1 MAFID
6 FTPAPLHRLVGR
18 LQGLMRGR
26 LWLKVLAGLLLGTL
40 LGFALGPDLQWV
52 SPSASADL
60 VRWAAFPGELFLAM
74 VQMIV
79 VPLVFASIIAG
90 LGASDDT
97 DQLRTLGLRAAVYF
111 GLTSTVA
118 ISLGIGLGYV
128 LAPGKLVAPPTSASG
143 VSEGDAAALPSLAEL
158 PDVLVGLLPA
168 NPLAALAEGQ
178 MLQIVLFA
186 FVFGVALVVMP
197 AAKATPMFDLLE
209 SLQGVCMTIVGWAM
223 RLAPI
228 AVFGLSVRL
237 TATVGLDALAGML
250 AYVGTV
256 LLGLVVLTGVYV
268 VMAQVLGGCSP
279 GRFLRA
285 ARDVQLLGFSTSS
298 SAAVMPLSMRTAE
311 EKLGVRPAMARFV
324 IPLGATVNMDGTA
337 LYQGVAAVF
346 LAQVFDVQLGPPA
359 MVLIVITVVAA
370 SIGAPAAPGVGIV
383 ILSGVLASVG
393 IPPSGVALLMGVDRL
408 LDMARTSVN
417 VTGDLTASLVLDR
430 WVARSE
436 AAAETESAVAPSD
449 PGVVAERA

>member
-1 MAFID
+1 MALIG
-6 FTPAPLHRLVGR
+6 FTPAPLHRLVDR
-18 LQGLMRGR
+18 IQGLLHRR
-26 LWLKVLAGLLLGTL
+26 LWLKVTAGLVLGTL
-40 LGFALGPDLQWV
+40 VGFALGPDLEWV
-52 SPSASADL
+52 SADTARTL
-60 VRWAAFPGELFLAM
+60 TRWGALPGELFLAM

-79 VPLVFASIIAG
+79 VPLVFASIIGG

-97 DQLRTLGLRAAVYF
+97 EQLRALGLRAAAYF
-111 GLTSTVA
+111 GATSTIA
-118 ISLGIGLGYV
+118 ICLGIGLGYI
-128 LAPGKLVAPPTSASG
+128 LAPGELVAPPSTPPEVAAPAS
-143 VSEGDAAALPSLAEL
+143 ALPSLNDL
-158 PDVLVGLLPA
+158 PEVVVSLLPA

-197 AAKATPMFDLLE
+197 DEKAAPMFGMLE
-209 SLQGVCMTIVGWAM
+209 SLQGVCMTVVGWAM

-228 AVFGLSVRL
+228 AVFGLSLRL
-237 TATVGLDALAGML
+237 TATVGLDALVGML

-256 LLGLVVLTGVYV
+256 LLGLALLMGLYVL
-268 VMAQVLGGCSP
+268 MAALLGRCPPS
-279 GRFLRA
+279 RFLRA

-311 EKLGVRPAMARFV
+311 EKLGVRPAMARFI

-346 LAQVFDVQLGPPA
+346 LAQVFDVPLGPGSMA
-359 MVLIVITVVAA
+359 LVVVTVVAA

-393 IPPSGVALLMGVDRL
+393 IPPSGVAMLIGIDRL

-430 WVARSE
+430 WIGGA
-436 AAAETESAVAPSD
+436 TSD
-449 PGVVAERA
+449 PQGAVDAR

>member
-18 LQGLMRGR
+18 VQGLLQGR
-26 LWLKVLAGLLLGTL
+26 LWLKVIAGLALGTL
-40 LGFALGPDLQWV
+40 FGFALGPDLHWV
-52 SPSASADL
+52 SPSTAND
-60 VRWAAFPGELFLAM
+60 VTRWAAFPGELFLAT

-79 VPLVFASIIAG
+79 VPLVFASIIGG

-97 DQLRTLGLRAAVYF
+97 DQLRTLGLRAAAYF
-111 GLTSTVA
+111 SLTTTVA
-118 ISLGIGLGYV
+118 ISLGIGLGA
-128 LAPGKLVAPPTSASG
+128 LIAPGELVPPPSGTPEAVDAGAASMP
-143 VSEGDAAALPSLAEL
+143 ALGEL
-158 PDVLVGLLPA
+158 PDVVVALLPA

-197 AAKATPMFDLLE
+197 ASKAAPLFHLLE
-209 SLQGVCMTIVGWAM
+209 SLQGVCMTIVSWAM

-237 TATVGLDALAGML
+237 TATVGLHALTGML

-256 LLGLVVLTGVYV
+256 LLGLLLLMGVYV
-268 VMAQVLGGCSP
+268 LLAAVLGRCKP
-279 GRFLRA
+279 GLFLRS

-337 LYQGVAAVF
+337 LYQGVAAMF
-346 LAQVFDVQLGPPA
+346 LAQVFDVELGLPSMA
-359 MVLIVITVVAA
+359 LIVLTVVAA

-430 WVARSE
+430 WIGERGAGDAARPE
-436 AAAETESAVAPSD
+436 HD
-449 PGVVAERA
+449 PT

>member
-1 MAFID
+1 MTFID
-6 FTPAPLHRLVGR
+6 FTPAPLHRLVDR
-18 LQGLMRGR
+18 VQGLLRGR
-26 LWLKVLAGLLLGTL
+26 LWLKVTGALVLGTL
-40 LGFALGPDLQWV
+40 VGFALGPDLQWIA
-52 SPSASADL
+52 PESARSIT
-60 VRWAAFPGELFLAM
+60 RWAAFPGELFLAM

-79 VPLVFASIIAG
+79 VPLVFASIVGG
-90 LGASDDT
+90 LGASDNT
-97 DQLRTLGLRAAVYF
+97 DQLRALGSRAAVYF

-118 ISLGIGLGYV
+118 ISLGIGLGYL
-128 LAPGKLVAPPTSASG
+128 LAPGRLVAPPTDRVEVASG
-143 VSEGDAAALPSLAEL
+143 TGSLPSLGDL
-158 PDVLVGLLPA
+158 PEVVVSLLPA

-197 AAKATPMFDLLE
+197 GPKAAPMFHLLE
-209 SLQGVCMTIVGWAM
+209 SLQGVCMTIVSWAM
-223 RLAPI
+223 RLAPV

-256 LLGLVVLTGVYV
+256 LLGLLLL
-268 VMAQVLGGCSP
+268 MALYIAMASTLGGCAP
-279 GRFLRA
+279 GKFLRA

-346 LAQVFDVQLGPPA
+346 LAQVFDVPLGPA
-359 MVLIVITVVAA
+359 SMALIVLTVVAA

-393 IPPSGVALLMGVDRL
+393 IPASGVALLIGVDRL

-430 WVARSE
+430 WIGHATPTKDLATS
-436 AAAETESAVAPSD
+436 
-449 PGVVAERA
+449 

>member
-1 MAFID
+1 MTFID
-6 FTPAPLHRLVGR
+6 FTPAPLHRLVDR
-18 LQGLMRGR
+18 IQGLLQRR
-26 LWLKVLAGLLLGTL
+26 LWLKVTAGLVLGTL
-40 LGFALGPDLQWV
+40 VGFTLGPDLEWV
-52 SPSASADL
+52 SPDTARTL
-60 VRWAAFPGELFLAM
+60 TRWGALPGELFLAM

-79 VPLVFASIIAG
+79 VPLVFASIVGG
-90 LGASDDT
+90 LGASDNT
-97 DQLRTLGLRAAVYF
+97 DQLRALGLRAAAYF

-128 LAPGKLVAPPTSASG
+128 LAPGDLVAPPSAPPEVTEQAS
-143 VSEGDAAALPSLAEL
+143 ALPSLNDL
-158 PDVLVGLLPA
+158 PEVVVSLLPA

-197 AAKATPMFDLLE
+197 AKKAAPMFGLLE

-228 AVFGLSVRL
+228 AVFGLSLRL
-237 TATVGLDALAGML
+237 TATVGLDALVGML

-256 LLGLVVLTGVYV
+256 LLGLALLMGLYVL
-268 VMAQVLGGCSP
+268 MAASLGKCAP
-279 GRFLRA
+279 GKFLRA

-311 EKLGVRPAMARFV
+311 EKLGVRPAMARFI

-346 LAQVFDVQLGPPA
+346 LAQVFDVPLGPGSMA
-359 MVLIVITVVAA
+359 LVVVTVVAA

-393 IPPSGVALLMGVDRL
+393 IPPSGVAMLIGIDRL

-430 WVARSE
+430 WIGGTAESSE
-436 AAAETESAVAPSD
+436 ARGGPPSSAIAEAPAST
-449 PGVVAERA
+449 P